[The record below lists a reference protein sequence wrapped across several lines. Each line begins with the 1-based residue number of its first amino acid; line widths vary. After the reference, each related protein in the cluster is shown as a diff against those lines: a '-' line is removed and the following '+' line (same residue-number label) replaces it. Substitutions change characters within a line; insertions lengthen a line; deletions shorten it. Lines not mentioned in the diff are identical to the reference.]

1 LRDWVMSG
9 VEPPASRWPLM
20 SGAKAQRT
28 LVEANKAAMGFPSN
42 VPGIPDSIFL
52 PQNFAFPILDYD
64 WGPEYDHFN
73 ASGTP
78 TNLPPSIGA
87 VVKIMVPAVDADG
100 NELGGVPTVLR
111 DAPLGTY
118 LGWNITAGP
127 GSAQYDGRPF
137 HAGQVCNY
145 IGGLVPFAKT
155 KAQRLANGDPRLSL
169 EERYSTHAGYVAAV
183 RKAADSAACQG
194 YLVAGPQAAALGA
207 KCATPSLAAGVADD
221 WAQLVNQAV
230 ASNVCN
236 QPGDGGKCAP

>member
-1 LRDWVMSG
+1 
-9 VEPPASRWPLM
+9 M

-28 LVEANKAAMGFPSN
+28 LVDANKTAMGFPSG
-42 VPGIPDSIFL
+42 VPGIPDSVFL
-52 PQNFAFPILDYD
+52 PENFAFPILDYD
-64 WGPEYDHFN
+64 WGPDFDEFN
-73 ASGTP
+73 AIGNP
-78 TNLPPSIGA
+78 TNMPPPIRG

-155 KAQRLANGDPRLSL
+155 MNDRNANHDPRLSL
-169 EERYSTHAGYVAAV
+169 EERYGTHKGYVDAV
-183 RKAADSAACQG
+183 KAAANNASCQSYLNAGSAAK
-194 YLVAGPQAAALGA
+194 AMGA
-207 KCATPSLAAGVADD
+207 KCTTDLQPGVADD
-221 WAQLVNQAV
+221 WAALVQQA
-230 ASNVCN
+230 ADSNVLCN
-236 QPGDGGKCAP
+236 AFVGTPPRCTDPSGL